1 MVRVWGNW
9 CGPNWTADQVK
20 PAQAATK
27 QDEMVSC
34 IDNLDCGCREHDL
47 TIRNFG
53 PSFESD
59 LKLQRVAEK
68 ILANPFNAVIK
79 PNQYAAANV
88 VAIGMALS
96 KWRR

>member
-9 CGPNWTADQVK
+9 CGPNWTAGQVK

-34 IDNLDCGCREHDL
+34 IDNLDCGCKEHDL
-47 TIRNFG
+47 TIRDQG
-53 PSFESD
+53 VSFKSD
-59 LKLQRVAEK
+59 LKLQRIAEK
-68 ILANPFNAVIK
+68 ILANPFNAVLN
-79 PNQYAAANV
+79 PNRYVAANV

>member
-9 CGPNWTADQVK
+9 CGPNWTAGQKK
-20 PAQAATK
+20 PAQDATK
-27 QDEMVSC
+27 DDERVSC
-34 IDNLDCGCREHDL
+34 IDSLDCGCREHDL
-47 TIRNFG
+47 NIRDNG
-53 PSFESD
+53 ASFESD
-59 LKLQRVAEK
+59 LKLQRIAEK
-68 ILANPFNAVIK
+68 ILANPFNAITN